1 MIFERNYLDALAQ
14 RVLIHGGVMGSNI
27 QKLELTAE
35 DYGGQAK
42 MGLNDYLAIVKPSV
56 IDGVHRSFLE
66 AGVDVIITCTFR
78 ANRITLGEYG
88 LRDRVREIN
97 LAATRIARKAADD
110 YATLSRPRF
119 VIGSIGPSG
128 MLPSAEDLALSNI
141 TFDELADIVREQ
153 AVGLIEGGADV
164 LLLETAQDLLEVKA
178 GVFGL
183 QQAFTET
190 GRRLPIQ
197 VQVTLD
203 TTGRMLLGT
212 DIGAVVAL
220 LERLPVDLIGI
231 NCSTGPE
238 YMREPVRYLGEH
250 STKPVSVIPN
260 AGVPL
265 NIDGRAVY
273 TLEPEPFARELTE
286 FVDMY
291 NANVVGGCCGTTP
304 AHLQRLVEL
313 VGVRAPRPRP
323 VRPAPEISSSIRAVG
338 MRQDPPPL
346 LIGERLNAQGS
357 RKVKEL
363 LLAEDFDALVQI
375 GRAQVEG
382 GAHALD
388 VCAALT
394 ERADELVL
402 LRRLVH
408 KLAASVDSPL
418 VIDST
423 EPAMIEAALKAAAG
437 RCIINSINLEG
448 GRKRIDSIIPL
459 ARAHGAALIA
469 LTIDEQGMAKTADR
483 KLAVARRIL
492 EIVTGE
498 FGLAPEDL
506 IFDLLTFT
514 LATGEEEFARSA
526 VETLAGIRRVKA
538 ELPGVFTSL
547 GVSNVSFGLAPA
559 ARAVINSVFLYHCVQ
574 AGLDMAIVNPAQI
587 TPYADIPAQQRELA
601 EDLIFARREDALA
614 RLIAAFEGVAAK
626 VEAADASAGMP
637 LPERIHWSI
646 VHRKRE
652 HIEEE
657 LDALVRERL
666 AAAGADPDELAPN
679 PESNRV
685 AVGILN
691 TVLLTAM
698 KEVGEL
704 FGRGELIL
712 PFVLQSAEVM
722 KRAVNH
728 LERYLERAGGVT
740 KGKLV
745 LATVY
750 GDVHDI
756 GKNLVKTI
764 LVNNGFTVIDLG
776 KQVPVETIVEKAAE
790 EHADAI
796 GLSALLVSTSRQM
809 PLVVQALHRRG
820 AHTPVLIGGAAI
832 NRSFSRR
839 ILFAEENEPYAGG
852 VFYCK
857 DAFEGL
863 DTMEQLRDPQRR
875 VELIAGVV
883 ADAADEA
890 AKPVARPE
898 SSAAAKSEVAAR
910 RAPVPVAPSFGTHI
924 VRNMPLLPV
933 FECLDRDEL
942 FRLSWGAKNAHGA
955 EWERLRKEFTDR
967 LEWLQ
972 REALRDHWLNP
983 EGVYGYFP
991 AQSAGDE
998 LVIYD
1003 PASIGA
1009 RAPREL
1015 VRFSFPRQ
1023 PEQEGLC
1030 LADYF
1035 APVDS
1040 GVMDLAIF
1048 QVVTVGLEAT
1058 TRFER
1063 LQAEDQYT
1071 EGYYLHGLAVQTAEA
1086 AAEYLHR
1093 HIRRELGMAADRG
1106 KRYSW
1111 GYPAIPS
1118 LEDHRKVFDLLPAEK
1133 ELGMSLTTAFQLL
1146 PEQSTAAIIVHHPEA
1161 RYFVIPSVRRTWT
1174 PLVAAPAV
1182 EQKKITQKKKPA
1194 RPAKKASVKKPSAPR
1209 RKKVAPPKK
1218 VAAKK
1223 NVASHSRG
1231 KPASPAKSKAA
1242 VHADRKTVRR
1252 KKS

>member
-1 MIFERNYLDALAQ
+1 MIFHRKYLDALAQ
-14 RVLIHGGVMGSNI
+14 RVLVHGGVMGSNI

-35 DYGGQAK
+35 DYGGQAT
-42 MGLNDYLAIVKPSV
+42 MGLNDYLTIVKPSV

-78 ANRITLGEYG
+78 GNRITLGEYG
-88 LRDRVREIN
+88 LRDRVHDIN
-97 LAATRIARKAADD
+97 LAAARIARKAAND
-110 YATLSRPRF
+110 YATPSKPRF

-128 MLPSAEDLALSNI
+128 KLPSAEDPVLSNI
-141 TFDELADIVREQ
+141 TFEELADIVREQ
-153 AVGLIEGGADV
+153 AVGLIEGGSDV
-164 LLLETAQDLLEVKA
+164 LLLETAQDLLELKA

-183 QQAFTET
+183 QQAFVET

-197 VQVTLD
+197 AQVTLD

-212 DIGAVVAL
+212 DISAVTAL

-238 YMREPVRYLGEH
+238 HMREPVRYLGEH

-273 TLEPEPFARELTE
+273 TLEPELFARELAA
-286 FVDMY
+286 FVDKY
-291 NANVVGGCCGTTP
+291 NVNVVGGCCGITP
-304 AHLQRLVEL
+304 AHLKRLVEL

-323 VRPAPEISSSIRAVG
+323 AHPTPEISSAIRAIN
-338 MRQDPPPL
+338 MRQDPAPL

-394 ERADELVL
+394 ERTDEPAL

-423 EPAMIEAALKAAAG
+423 EPAVIEAALKAAAG

-448 GRKRIDSIIPL
+448 GRKRIDSIVPL
-459 ARAHGAALIA
+459 AKAHGAALIA

-492 EIVTGE
+492 DIVTGE

-514 LATGEEEFARSA
+514 LATGEQEFARSA
-526 VETLAGIRRVKA
+526 IETLEGIRRVKA

-547 GVSNVSFGLAPA
+547 GVSNISFGLAPA
-559 ARAVINSVFLYHCVQ
+559 ARAVINSIFLYHCVQ

-614 RLIAAFEGVAAK
+614 HLIAAFEGVAAK
-626 VEAADASAGMP
+626 AEAVDASAGMP
-637 LPERIHWSI
+637 LPERIHWRV

-666 AAAGADPDELAPN
+666 TAAGVNPDAPAPN

-685 AVGILN
+685 AVEILN

-698 KEVGEL
+698 KEVGDL

-722 KRAVNH
+722 KHAVNH

-764 LVNNGFTVIDLG
+764 LANNGFTVIDLG
-776 KQVPVETIVEKAAE
+776 KQVPVETIVAKAAE
-790 EHADAI
+790 ENADAI

-863 DTMEQLRDPQRR
+863 DTMERLRDPQRR
-875 VELIAGVV
+875 AELIAGVA
-883 ADAADEA
+883 ADAADERNRPA
-890 AKPVARPE
+890 AHPE
-898 SSAAAKSEVAAR
+898 LPASAKSDMASR
-910 RAPVPVAPSFGTHI
+910 RVPIPIAPAYGAHV

-955 EWERLRKEFTDR
+955 EWERLRKEFSER
-967 LEWLQ
+967 LEKMQRIALSDPWLKPQ
-972 REALRDHWLNP
+972 
-983 EGVYGYFP
+983 GVYGYFP
-991 AQSAGDE
+991 AQSDGDD

-1003 PASIGA
+1003 PASIARGA
-1009 RAPREL
+1009 PGVL
-1015 VRFSFPRQ
+1015 LRFSFPRQ
-1023 PEQEGLC
+1023 AEQERLC

-1035 APVDS
+1035 APADS
-1040 GVMDLAIF
+1040 GVMDLAVF
-1048 QVVTVGLEAT
+1048 QVVTVGREAT
-1058 TRFER
+1058 ARFER
-1063 LQAEDQYT
+1063 LQAEDKYT

-1093 HIRRELGMAADRG
+1093 HIRRELGLPADRG

-1118 LEDHRKVFDLLPAEK
+1118 LEDHRKVFDLLPAER
-1133 ELGMSLTTAFQLL
+1133 ELGMSLTPAFQLL
-1146 PEQSTAAIIVHHPEA
+1146 PEQSTAAIVVHHPEA
-1161 RYFVIPSVRRTWT
+1161 RYF
-1174 PLVAAPAV
+1174 LV
-1182 EQKKITQKKKPA
+1182 
-1194 RPAKKASVKKPSAPR
+1194 PSA
-1209 RKKVAPPKK
+1209 RKIWSMPPAAHAAGDVAQTKQPPKGRTTL
-1218 VAAKK
+1218 
-1223 NVASHSRG
+1223 SR
-1231 KPASPAKSKAA
+1231 KIAKSKK
-1242 VHADRKTVRR
+1242 HLINRRTDRKKPTASKRVKKTSKAVTRR
-1252 KKS
+1252 RTAGRK